1 MKSTLKKNLILNF
14 EILNIHIFTHLLHLP
29 IFICFSL
36 NLMKDVTKKSKMVQ
50 YLCINDLQYVNL
62 CNTALLR
69 WVKKASE
76 NEY

>member
-36 NLMKDVTKKSKMVQ
+36 NLMKHVTKKSKMVQ

-62 CNTALLR
+62 CNTVLLR